1 MKKLEKGA
9 ATFTVLIVLHDGSG
23 GDTKKRIEKARG
35 HSAKDPRQNGA
46 ASASGFASGTAVME
60 SEINEANSV
69 FDGVLKL
76 HYRTIQKKVVPSMLR
91 ALIEKMEAE
100 AREDND
106 GKLTRKERKQIKL
119 DARDMLEKDAP
130 YTIREIEIVFQDRL
144 ILIGSTAKKD
154 VEVIER
160 ALSSYMDILTEAA
173 CPSAPETSFCRQEFF
188 TWLMNGEKKI
198 WNHDDMKTPIETSF
212 AGAVEFLSNI
222 PDEDIKKTGCTKATI
237 DGPCVS
243 ESDELRV
250 MRKNRKTIAR
260 AKIHLS
266 DGRLAW
272 TFTFDAEHW
281 KFRSVKLT
289 GTYDNGLS
297 TRGHCLSRLYEIM
310 RDLFDAW
317 HKERERE
324 EGTVDMFD
332 EAEKK
337 QKDARKGVG
346 TMAEAFAAAE
356 NGTAVKNAEKQLKQ
370 EKRRGRK
377 AAPK

>member
-76 HYRTIQKKVVPSMLR
+76 HYRTIQKKVVTSMLR

-260 AKIHLS
+260 AKIHMS

-332 EAEKK
+332 EAEK